1 MNAPLNI
8 LAALA
13 SYRAKAV
20 IENGRVRLVCLK
32 DNPPPAELIEAARAH
47 KGELH
52 QLLVTQEA
60 RCDRF
65 EERTAILEF
74 DEGLSRA
81 EAEAIA
87 RREMLAGVYDVMQAA
102 RDPGSYAS
110 ALAALRANRPAYVDA
125 ADWQQAIEDGHRFVS
140 KWGKQA
146 EALCWGTG
154 RPVRLAHTAREAGA
168 QIPTTIPLRPDGLD
182 LAVARPARDRAD
194 ADGSDHSCAQRCEP
208 DVPQVH
214 QAGAGTNRRQY
225 RWRRSGAMS
234 RPVIMVGCW
243 PRRMSAELA
252 AAYCGEGS
260 VKDFL
265 KRVGSEYPEARVKQG
280 RRKLWLRDDLD
291 QAILPAGLAAPRD
304 LAEDL

>member
-65 EERTAILEF
+65 EERAAILEF

-87 RREMLAGVYDVMQAA
+87 RREMVAGVYDDMQAA

-110 ALAALRANRPAYVDA
+110 ALAALRANCPAYVDA
-125 ADWQQAIEDGHRFVS
+125 ADWHQAIEDGHRFVTQ
-140 KWGKQA
+140 WGKQA
-146 EALCWGTG
+146 EALGWAPADLFGLHTPPETPAPNYRRLSRYDQTGLIWLLHGRRVVELTKDKVVIETAIGTVSFY
-154 RPVRLAHTAREAGA
+154 R
-168 QIPTTIPLRPDGLD
+168 PLRDEPRANRGHH
-182 LAVARPARDRAD
+182 ARH
-194 ADGSDHSCAQRCEP
+194 G
-208 DVPQVH
+208 
-214 QAGAGTNRRQY
+214 
-225 RWRRSGAMS
+225 
-234 RPVIMVGCW
+234 
-243 PRRMSAELA
+243 
-252 AAYCGEGS
+252 
-260 VKDFL
+260 
-265 KRVGSEYPEARVKQG
+265 
-280 RRKLWLRDDLD
+280 
-291 QAILPAGLAAPRD
+291 
-304 LAEDL
+304 